1 MPAQIGRRRADE
13 QGAQLMQLPAG
24 GGHHQDRRT
33 FHTGKRLG
41 RVPQKTPDDR
51 AGEMFVRRRDRSGAP
66 QVPDALRQ
74 RRHHALQQALG
85 AERGRGTIQRVLQRA
100 GVEPFYRGDAFLK
113 QGGRPGRLRQRARG
127 LPVVAGS
134 LGGELVQRLGLQLR
148 HQPDAVA
155 GSCEVAQQAQPL
167 DLLFGIK
174 TAVRARPGG
183 RYRAITLLPN
193 PNDVRA
199 QPGAARDAFDGMMG
213 IVHKDRH
220 NMYMKDHHCKQRIA
234 SR

>member
-1 MPAQIGRRRADE
+1 
-13 QGAQLMQLPAG
+13 MQLAAR

-41 RVPQKTPDDR
+41 RVPQKNPNDR
-51 AGEMFVRRRDRSGAP
+51 AGEMLVRRRDRSVAP

-100 GVEPFYRGDAFLK
+100 GVELLYSGDAFIK
-113 QGGRPGRLRQRARG
+113 QGCRPRRLRQRARG
-127 LPVVAGS
+127 LPVAAGS
-134 LGGELVQRLGLQLR
+134 LGGEFVQLLGLQLR

-155 GSCEVAQQAQPL
+155 GSCEVAQQAQSL

-193 PNDVRA
+193 PDDVRA

-213 IVHKDRH
+213 IVHKSRQT
-220 NMYMKDHHCKQRIA
+220 MYIKEHHCKQRIA
-234 SR
+234 SH